1 MQNSLI
7 NLAEDYDFPLL
18 NLFWTMMLCFLW
30 VFWFVLLMRIIGD
43 VFRDDDLSGW
53 AKAGWTIFV
62 ILLPYLGVFIYLI
75 IRGRGMGERQLMRNQ
90 RHEEAFRAY
99 ARESAAIT
107 SQAEELSRLAELK
120 DRGALTAPEYERAK
134 GKVLDS

>member
-7 NLAEDYDFPLL
+7 NLAEDYDYPLL
-18 NLFWTMMLCFLW
+18 NIFLTMMLCFLW

-53 AKAGWTIFV
+53 AKAGWTVFV

-75 IRGRGMGERQLMRNQ
+75 VRGRGMGERQLRRSQ
-90 RHEEAFRAY
+90 RQEEAFRTY
-99 ARESAAIT
+99 AREGDAIT
-107 SQAEELSRLAELK
+107 GQAEELSRLAELK
-120 DRGALTAPEYERAK
+120 NRGAITASEYERAK
-134 GKVLDS
+134 GKVLGS

>member
-53 AKAGWTIFV
+53 AKAGWTVFV

-75 IRGRGMGERQLMRNQ
+75 IRGRGMGERELRRTQ
-90 RHEEAFRAY
+90 RREDAFRTY
-99 ARESAAIT
+99 AAESAAIT

-120 DRGALTAPEYERAK
+120 DRGAITAPEYERAK
-134 GKVLDS
+134 GKVLGS

>member
-7 NLAEDYDFPLL
+7 NLAEDYDYPLL
-18 NLFWTMMLCFLW
+18 NIFLTMMLCFLW

-53 AKAGWTIFV
+53 AKAGWTVFV

-75 IRGRGMGERQLMRNQ
+75 VRGRGMGERQLRRTQ
-90 RHEEAFRAY
+90 RQEEAFRTY
-99 ARESAAIT
+99 AREGDAIT
-107 SQAEELSRLAELK
+107 GQAEELSRLAELK
-120 DRGALTAPEYERAK
+120 NRGAITASEYERAK
-134 GKVLDS
+134 GKVLGS

>member
-7 NLAEDYDFPLL
+7 NLAEDYDYPLL

-53 AKAGWTIFV
+53 AKAGWTVFV
-62 ILLPYLGVFIYLI
+62 ILLPYVGVFIYLI
-75 IRGRGMGERQLMRNQ
+75 VRGRGMGERGLRRAQ
-90 RHEEAFRAY
+90 RQEEAFRTY
-99 ARESAAIT
+99 ARESDAIT
-107 SQAEELSRLAELK
+107 GQAEELSRLAELK
-120 DRGALTAPEYERAK
+120 NRGAITAPEYERAK
-134 GKVLDS
+134 AKVLGP